1 MRISD
6 WSSDVCSSD
15 LEGRDAERLR
25 ADLAVPRV
33 EAPEIEIGIAVRQF
47 ARLDRMRVVDEE
59 QEDIAVAGIE
69 RRRVLGNV
77 DERVVGHRR
86 PVEQRSDERSVGH
99 ECVSTCRY
107 RWTPYN

>member
-1 MRISD
+1 MREAVGRELAVPD
-6 WSSDVCSSD
+6 AD
-15 LEGRDAERLR
+15 LLEAFRAPDIAVHANRAEVEGRDAERLR

-69 RRRVLGNV
+69 RRREIGRASCR
-77 DERVVGHRR
+77 ERVCQYV
-86 PVEQRSDERSVGH
+86 
-99 ECVSTCRY
+99 
-107 RWTPYN
+107 